1 MKALTL
7 EIRNQKLYID
17 GRAIGNE
24 ERIIQLLD
32 KAVKYDECKPIFEQ
46 LKEENLRFKAK
57 NLALTKRLQ
66 NVTLWDLS
74 EAEQKAGRA
83 LARSL
88 TGGA

>member
-32 KAVKYDECKPIFEQ
+32 KAVKYEECKPIFEL
-46 LKEENLRFKAK
+46 LKEENLRFNAK

-74 EAEQKAGRA
+74 EAEEKAGRA